1 MKSNID
7 NSLVIRARSIVF
19 IILNISAVSMLGLTL
34 TLFILCFTDKND
46 KVIYL
51 NIWALLV
58 SLVGAAICIYFFY
71 QLIRN
76 GKVVFIDNEFITLGH
91 NKNIYP
97 PIHKNC
103 NDFLSYKQNAMFANI
118 QFTFNNGKQSYFFT
132 LHYTR
137 KQIIQILNEIKKRG
151 GLQNQ
156 DIIIK

>member
-19 IILNISAVSMLGLTL
+19 IILNIIGIAMIGTAI
-34 TLFILCFTDKND
+34 TLFILCFTNKDYNLK
-46 KVIYL
+46 IPA
-51 NIWALLV
+51 ILV
-58 SLVGAAICIYFFY
+58 SLIWGFMCTYFIY

-76 GKVVFIDNEFITLGH
+76 GKVVFVDNEFITFGY
-91 NKNIYP
+91 NNNIYP

-103 NDFLSYKQNAMFANI
+103 NDFLSYKQNPMFANI